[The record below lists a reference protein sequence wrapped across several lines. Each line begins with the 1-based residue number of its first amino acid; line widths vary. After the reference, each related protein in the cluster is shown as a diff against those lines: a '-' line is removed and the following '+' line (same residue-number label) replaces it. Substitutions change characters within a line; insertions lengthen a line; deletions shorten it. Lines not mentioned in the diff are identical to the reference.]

1 MRGANDLEQ
10 DGHGTLK
17 GNVGG
22 IEERDRSAVLVA
34 YKTQIGGE
42 ARNLGVAKVAPSVK
56 RNILVMN
63 CRLLEKYV
71 SHPSGIPV
79 NVGQHV
85 ENAQ

>member
-22 IEERDRSAVLVA
+22 IEECDRRAVLVA
-34 YKTQIGGE
+34 YKAQIGGE
-42 ARNLGVAKVAPSVK
+42 ACNLGVAKVAPIVK
-56 RNILVMN
+56 RIIPVMN

-71 SHPSGIPV
+71 SRASGIPV

-85 ENAQ
+85 EDAQ